1 MTSPWRAINDR
12 NISIEPYLMCFKVEI
27 STHDH
32 TVHSAA
38 ILGNSV
44 NNLAACF
51 TCLIGSVCLSPRIV
65 LWEWEMIHH
74 ILCIQHD
81 PEVWIIKNHRTI
93 FYLFI
98 IFKKNFF
105 LLTCPI
111 RLHEYKSHHVKN
123 YDLTWSAKT
132 EKLTGCMVRVKQET
146 TWSRQT
152 QQWRDHSRSPS
163 VGQSSSQTHTS

>member
-1 MTSPWRAINDR
+1 MSASHPVSLSPAFAPTSPLPLYWIECGWKMLSDKTSSCSFFLGNNSATWPLLYVWDCRHFFSYKKKNPLASVTSPWRAINDR
-12 NISIEPYLMCFKVEI
+12 NISIEPNLMCFKVEI

-98 IFKKNFF
+98 I
-105 LLTCPI
+105 
-111 RLHEYKSHHVKN
+111 
-123 YDLTWSAKT
+123 
-132 EKLTGCMVRVKQET
+132 
-146 TWSRQT
+146 
-152 QQWRDHSRSPS
+152 
-163 VGQSSSQTHTS
+163 